1 MDENKG
7 TCRCTFVVGE
17 DERILIKSMF
27 FFCCCCCR
35 FGPHF
40 PAMTTAYDR
49 ELRRFAKQAAFDL
62 GMDSFVREGVYVHI
76 SGPNYE
82 TPSESIFLRNIGADA
97 VGMST
102 APEVTVARH
111 AEIRVLGKVTFC
123 AHMYVVVNSNC
134 VQQLWDYYVY
144 DEIRHKV
151 CSHLIMRRHSM
162 F

>member
-1 MDENKG
+1 
-7 TCRCTFVVGE
+7 
-17 DERILIKSMF
+17 
-27 FFCCCCCR
+27 
-35 FGPHF
+35 
-40 PAMTTAYDR
+40 MTTAYDR

-111 AEIRVLGKVTFC
+111 AEIRALGKDFMLC
-123 AHMYVVVNSNC
+123 C
-134 VQQLWDYYVY
+134 EFQLRKIYGFTLLYLY
-144 DEIRHKV
+144 TGYT
-151 CSHLIMRRHSM
+151 
-162 F
+162 

>member
-1 MDENKG
+1 M
-7 TCRCTFVVGE
+7 CTHTLPLDIYFISVLFV
-17 DERILIKSMF
+17 IL
-27 FFCCCCCR
+27 CR
-35 FGPHF
+35 FGPRF

-62 GMDSFVREGVYVHI
+62 GMDSFIREGVYVHI

-111 AEIRVLGKVTFC
+111 ADIRVLGKRSFC
-123 AHMYVVVNSNC
+123 ASMLHIIQSTTLWFHLKNS
-134 VQQLWDYYVY
+134 L
-144 DEIRHKV
+144 
-151 CSHLIMRRHSM
+151 
-162 F
+162 